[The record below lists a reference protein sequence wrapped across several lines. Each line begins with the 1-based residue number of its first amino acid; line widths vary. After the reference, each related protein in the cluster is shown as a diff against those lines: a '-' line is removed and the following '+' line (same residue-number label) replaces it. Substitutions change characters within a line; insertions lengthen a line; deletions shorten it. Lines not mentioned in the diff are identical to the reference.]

1 MKAISASVAKSLTQ
15 KSRCVCSDNSG
26 AKEVEII
33 SVFGFRGKR
42 RMNPKA
48 GIGDVVNVVVKKGK
62 PEMRKKVERA
72 IIIRAK
78 KEFKRANGTRIK
90 FSDNAVV
97 LVDEKGL
104 PKASEIKGAVAKE
117 VGERWPKI
125 AGLASS
131 IV

>member
-1 MKAISASVAKSLTQ
+1 MKAISASVSKSLCQ
-15 KSRCVCSDNSG
+15 KSRCLCTDNSG
-26 AKEVEII
+26 AKEIEII
-33 SVFGFRGKR
+33 SVFGFRGKKK
-42 RMNPKA
+42 MSPKA
-48 GIGDVVNVVVKKGK
+48 GIADLVNVVVKKGK
-62 PEMRKKVERA
+62 PEIRKKVERA
-72 IIIRAK
+72 VIVRVK
-78 KEFKRANGTRIK
+78 KEYRRANGMRIK

-104 PKASEIKGAVAKE
+104 PKASEVKGAVAKE